1 MQMTDS
7 TIPRPEAYEEWKPEP
22 VKLTGLFLW
31 PIQLRET
38 LKWLKNYLFSPISLF
53 HFGIPL
59 VTWFFLTP
67 SMATMKTF
75 ALDWIL
81 ILYFRNVVLLC
92 LLNGAMHYWF
102 YIRKAQ
108 GTRFKFNSNWPEKNN
123 SAFLFRD
130 QTKENM
136 FWGIVSGCG
145 FWTLYEAVTYWMFAN
160 GYMLFPVNWLESPIY
175 CTLLFIA
182 IPFIRA
188 HHFYFTHRWTHWK
201 PLYRIAHYL
210 HHKYTN
216 TAPWSGLS
224 MHPLE
229 HLIYFSGVA
238 LHWII
243 PSHPLHALFHA
254 QHTGLAPVWGHSG
267 FEKIVIG
274 QKAYKFH
281 DNFHFLH
288 HRYFEC
294 NYGAPDTP
302 FDHWFDTWHEGTEEA
317 TVAMKERLKQA
328 ATPKEA

>member
-1 MQMTDS
+1 METRTGQIDRVVSLAHSTSGDAQVAEKLPLQSYQPFSFWDS
-7 TIPRPEAYEEWKPEP
+7 PRHLVFSDSQHGDHEN
-22 VKLTGLFLW
+22 LCLGLDFDTLPSECGSLVFTQW
-31 PIQLRET
+31 GHALLVLYPQSSRDPIQVQ
-38 LKWLKNYLFSPISLF
+38 F
-53 HFGIPL
+53 
-59 VTWFFLTP
+59 
-67 SMATMKTF
+67 
-75 ALDWIL
+75 
-81 ILYFRNVVLLC
+81 
-92 LLNGAMHYWF
+92 
-102 YIRKAQ
+102 
-108 GTRFKFNSNWPEKNN
+108 NWPEKNN
-123 SAFLFRD
+123 SVFLFRD

-145 FWTLYEAVTYWMFAN
+145 IWTLYEAVTYWMFAN

-216 TAPWSGLS
+216 TGPWSGLS
-224 MHPLE
+224 MHPIE

-243 PSHPLHALFHA
+243 PSHPVHALFHA

-328 ATPKEA
+328 VTPKEA